1 MAASTSTATFNY
13 AQNIVPIFTGESY
26 DFWSTQMKTL
36 FISQDLWDLI
46 KEGYEQPE
54 DLSTLAAAKLKEYK
68 QNKQRDARALL
79 FIQQG
84 VSKTIFPRISGATKS
99 KEAWEILKKQFSGYD
114 KVISI
119 KLQNLWREFEN
130 LQMKENE
137 IVQEKYL
144 EDLLKR
150 FQMNNCKLVS
160 TPMAFNEKLHS
171 DDGVEKV
178 DARNYQSLVG
188 SLIYLTNTR
197 PNIVQPVNLI
207 SRFMNEP
214 SKIHLTT
221 TKRIL
226 HYLNGTKKL
235 GIKYVKEKD
244 SKLVGYTDS
253 DWAGSIDDR
262 KSTSGYLF
270 CLGTKPISWSSKK

>member
-46 KEGYEQPE
+46 EEGYEQPD

-99 KEAWEILKKQFSGYD
+99 KEAWEIFKKQFSGYD

-119 KLQNLWREFEN
+119 KLQNLWREFDN

-137 IVQEKYL
+137 TVQEFFSKVSAIINQIRGYGDNINDQKIVKKIL
-144 EDLLKR
+144 RSLSVKFEHVVAAIEEDKDLS
-150 FQMNNCKLVS
+150 KL
-160 TPMAFNEKLHS
+160 TLDELC
-171 DDGVEKV
+171 
-178 DARNYQSLVG
+178 G
-188 SLIYLTNTR
+188 SLEAHEKR
-197 PNIVQPVNLI
+197 MG
-207 SRFMNEP
+207 RFSTQSFEQAIQ
-214 SKIHLTT
+214 SK
-221 TKRIL
+221 
-226 HYLNGTKKL
+226 
-235 GIKYVKEKD
+235 V
-244 SKLVGYTDS
+244 
-253 DWAGSIDDR
+253 
-262 KSTSGYLF
+262 KSTE
-270 CLGTKPISWSSKK
+270 